1 MRDTG
6 WTWQRIYLWT
16 VTIIITSCVAI
27 SCSLLTFMQCH
38 PPQRLWDP
46 RIEGTC
52 IDPKVMA
59 GYGIFTG
66 SFFTFADASLAVIPL
81 TIFWKLRISRLQ
93 RIQLFIVFGLN
104 ILTSICSG
112 IKTQYLAE
120 LGNRRDQTWATY
132 DIFAWVTAELFLLV
146 VCGTVPTLYPLL
158 RGIQSLILLIKSKML
173 PRPASDEDPLRE
185 SEEILTIGQIRQRL
199 RRSKTTELAMNEE
212 VDEVAMSQR
221 TVRVRV
227 RE

>member
-1 MRDTG
+1 M
-6 WTWQRIYLWT
+6 L
-16 VTIIITSCVAI
+16 VVH
-27 SCSLLTFMQCH
+27 SLT
-38 PPQRLWDP
+38 
-46 RIEGTC
+46 TT
-52 IDPKVMA
+52 A
-59 GYGIFTG
+59 
-66 SFFTFADASLAVIPL
+66 FFTFADASLAVIPL